1 VGRLSEAGERR
12 GGRPGGNLYGGG
24 SGGVEAREARGA
36 PYWAGGLAAGAG
48 RPGGGA
54 GRYRACHYL
63 AGRAVPACGPEVRP
77 KHGLHPRAVPARA
90 Q

>member
-1 VGRLSEAGERR
+1 MRASAEGA
-12 GGRPGGNLYGGG
+12 GRPGIYMGG
-24 SGGVEAREARGA
+24 SGRQGGA

-63 AGRAVPACGPEVRP
+63 AGQAVPACGLEVRP

-90 Q
+90 R